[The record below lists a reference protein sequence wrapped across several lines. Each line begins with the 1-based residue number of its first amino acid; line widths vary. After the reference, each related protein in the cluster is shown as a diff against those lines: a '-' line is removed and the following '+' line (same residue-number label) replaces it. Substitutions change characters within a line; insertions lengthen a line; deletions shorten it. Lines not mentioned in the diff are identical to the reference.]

1 MIIVF
6 VKHDVDEVEKQ
17 VDLFVD
23 LKERWGKDWVLEF
36 WFFYFMEN
44 RQGFDF
50 MDDGLHNDVWN
61 NECVMFAKL

>member
-36 WFFYFMEN
+36 
-44 RQGFDF
+44 
-50 MDDGLHNDVWN
+50 
-61 NECVMFAKL
+61 